1 MEPRKHAIPRQRGVE
16 GIPRVRVRGELRAP
30 CCGLEGKTLSLR
42 QQVDDS
48 GGRGGLL
55 RKR

>member
-55 RKR
+55 RQR